1 MVPRL
6 GRDDRGLEK
15 SQGPPRAGR
24 TGAVPQGGSSVVL
37 LPGGAA
43 RSARA
48 HHPSPLSNV
57 GPDLIQEVN
66 VQSPVAVTLSDFS
79 FSFLEHQALSSHC
92 HATIPVPFL
101 PPVPPCPDHFSWNSL
116 SPLPSLCPAGLSAP
130 MGGVLG
136 RAVQRVRLAEGL
148 PSKWAFLLG
157 RWFCS
162 L

>member
-1 MVPRL
+1 MPY
-6 GRDDRGLEK
+6 
-15 SQGPPRAGR
+15 
-24 TGAVPQGGSSVVL
+24 
-37 LPGGAA
+37 
-43 RSARA
+43 
-48 HHPSPLSNV
+48 HPSPLSNV

-101 PPVPPCPDHFSWNSL
+101 PAVPPCPDHFSWNSL
-116 SPLPSLCPAGLSAP
+116 SPLPSLCPAGLSTP

-162 L
+162 LQNGVHILTCQAARGSDEAADVSPHRDT